1 MTRDAF
7 IQELRVALQGQIGQA
22 QVNEQLAYY
31 EKYIIEESRKG
42 QTEEEVLMSLGS
54 PRLIAKT
61 IIQMYGSPVNTG
73 GYREEA
79 RSGFETGESEEGM
92 KQNAYGRRFRLR
104 LRYGRLLSVLVF
116 VLCLMLFVRIGIL
129 LLPFLASVF
138 MVGAIGYVIFLIFSG
153 NKK

>member
-54 PRLIAKT
+54 PRLIADRK
-61 IIQMYGSPVNTG
+61 
-73 GYREEA
+73 
-79 RSGFETGESEEGM
+79 
-92 KQNAYGRRFRLR
+92 
-104 LRYGRLLSVLVF
+104 SVV
-116 VLCLMLFVRIGIL
+116 
-129 LLPFLASVF
+129 
-138 MVGAIGYVIFLIFSG
+138 
-153 NKK
+153 